1 MRWNCSESKS
11 NPDAAVTEE
20 IADRYRQGRINQER
34 HMKQVCRKSPHSFVR
49 GPALKAI
56 FSQEELKPSP
66 LFSIL
71 ILLLYCVSICVN
83 LPVSSLVFPSC
94 SVDLILPK
102 AMCRYTKKLV
112 LRAISLSKKK
122 G

>member
-11 NPDAAVTEE
+11 NPDTAVTEE
-20 IADRYRQGRINQER
+20 IADRYREGRMTQEG

-56 FSQEELKPSP
+56 FSHEELRPSP
-66 LFSIL
+66 FYSIL
-71 ILLLYCVSICVN
+71 ILLLFCVSICVN
-83 LPVSSLVFPSC
+83 LPVSSVFPSC

-102 AMCRYTKKLV
+102 AMCGYTKKEV
-112 LRAISLSKKK
+112 R
-122 G
+122 

>member
-11 NPDAAVTEE
+11 NPDTAVTEE
-20 IADRYRQGRINQER
+20 IADRYREGRMTQEG
-34 HMKQVCRKSPHSFVR
+34 HKKQVCRKSPHSFVR

-56 FSQEELKPSP
+56 FSHEELRPSP
-66 LFSIL
+66 FYSIL
-71 ILLLYCVSICVN
+71 ILLLFCVSICVN

-102 AMCRYTKKLV
+102 AMCRYTKKEV
-112 LRAISLSKKK
+112 R
-122 G
+122 